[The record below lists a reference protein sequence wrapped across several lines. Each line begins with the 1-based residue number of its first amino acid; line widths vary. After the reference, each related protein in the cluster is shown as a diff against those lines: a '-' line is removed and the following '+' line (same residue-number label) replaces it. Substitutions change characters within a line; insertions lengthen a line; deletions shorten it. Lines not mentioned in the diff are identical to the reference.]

1 MASLFMV
8 LCDLWLSFIS
18 LENLTCQK
26 PCDVTEYINSKAHEW
41 KESQVYFHLCGLW
54 GQRDYVPWEG
64 ESGCTPP
71 GWTS

>member
-54 GQRDYVPWEG
+54 G
-64 ESGCTPP
+64 
-71 GWTS
+71 